1 MERSMTFEELRS
13 LLAVN
18 ECKSFSAAARKLGC
32 SQPAVSQHIQRLEA
46 ELGLRLFEREQ
57 KGVKA
62 TPAGEVMLRA
72 ASESLGTLDHALH
85 HFAALRAGESGSLV
99 MTTGGTTVKHFMRGA
114 IKQWRRKYPR
124 VKLQFRTASS
134 SGECVE
140 MLLREAIDLA
150 FVTIGPEIEGVRQV
164 PLLELDYVLL
174 APRNHALAQHDSLSL
189 RDLQGLERIAL
200 VERTTSS
207 SQLATAL
214 RKHGIEL
221 EPSMTVCDWDTAI
234 HLVELG
240 LGCSIVPSWHAH
252 AAKSGAAVVATPIEG
267 LPPMRVGWALR
278 ASHALLPPAR
288 EFMHLVKEDFRSR
301 SPLLGVRKLS

>member
-1 MERSMTFEELRS
+1 MTFEELRS

-18 ECKSFSAAARKLGC
+18 ECKSFSAAARRLGC
-32 SQPAVSQHIQRLEA
+32 SQPAVSQHIQRLET

-62 TPAGEVMLRA
+62 TPAGEVMVRA
-72 ASESLGTLDHALH
+72 ASESLSTLEQALQ
-85 HFAALRAGESGSLV
+85 HFAALRDGESGSLT

-114 IKQWRRKYPR
+114 IKHWRRKYPR

-134 SGECVE
+134 SSECIE
-140 MLLREAIDLA
+140 MLLREPIDLA

-174 APRNHALAQHDSLSL
+174 APRSHPLAQRSTLSL
-189 RDLQGLERIAL
+189 RDLAGLERIAL

-207 SQLATAL
+207 SQLSAAL
-214 RKHGIEL
+214 RKHGLEV
-221 EPSMTVCDWDTAI
+221 EPSMSVCDWDTAI

-288 EFMHLVKEDFRSR
+288 DFMRLVKEDFRGK
-301 SPLLGVRKLS
+301 PTQLGVKNLA